1 MTLRQVGSGILI
13 AMASSLTQCTT
24 VSSVSISQVPEPA
37 ARRSLVTASAS
48 SPVIFLIP
56 FNTDYLDEA
65 RENFV
70 SNCQKGAIEGV
81 LSKHETVNYFL
92 SFIMIQR
99 IHLQG
104 YCVDKV
110 ADARTHTK
118 RKG

>member
-13 AMASSLTQCTT
+13 ALASALTQCTT
-24 VSSVSISQVPEPA
+24 VRSVSISQLPESA
-37 ARRSLVTASAS
+37 ARRSLVTATAS

-56 FNTDYLDEA
+56 FNTGYLDEA
-65 RENFV
+65 REDFV
-70 SNCQKGAIEGV
+70 GKCHKGAIEGV
-81 LSKHETVNYFL
+81 LSKDETVDYFL
-92 SFIMIQR
+92 SLFMIQR

-110 ADARTHTK
+110 ADTRTHSK